1 MATLHSL
8 DIAKSEQFNSKTDK
22 SLIEGVQERSRL
34 LKTVTDTHNPVIRA
48 GDRSLAEL
56 LRRYQRWI
64 WKQVY
69 AFTGIDP
76 DDAYS
81 NALQGFQRAI
91 EKFDLS
97 RGYSL
102 VSFASVVVRRA
113 IQRLLNREQT
123 ESEKAEMAAEV
134 VPLYHEDEFIDPY
147 EQEQREQ
154 QIEALNSE
162 IGQLKPTPQK
172 IIEMRD
178 AGMKFR
184 EIGAFFSKSAGAVR
198 MDYNRAKA
206 SLKAQLQSEP
216 LEPPLQIQPQLTLQT
231 ADVEPAT
238 EIAELTATPSV
249 PKPEVEPTTKVEP
262 TPSDPIAE
270 VENSTVPA
278 SSAVSETGW
287 MGRFWLRFCKS
298 VRFLKSGAISNS
310 PTIFP
315 VGNQDAL
322 VSDRDSAL
330 RASPLQRLAS
340 IKIWRFFDE

>member
-8 DIAKSEQFNSKTDK
+8 DIARSEQFNSTTDD
-22 SLIEGVQERSRL
+22 SLIEAVQERSRL
-34 LKTVTDTHNPVIRA
+34 LKTVTDSRNPVIRA
-48 GDRSLAEL
+48 GDRALTEL
-56 LRRYQRWI
+56 LRRYGRWI
-64 WKQVY
+64 WKQVH
-69 AFTGIDP
+69 AFTGLDLN
-76 DDAYS
+76 DAYS

-91 EKFDLS
+91 EKFDLN

-123 ESEKAEMAAEV
+123 ESEKVEMAAEI

-206 SLKAQLQSEP
+206 SLKKQLQPEP
-216 LEPPLQIQPQLTLQT
+216 LESPLQIQPQLALQT
-231 ADVEPAT
+231 AEVEPTT
-238 EIAELTATPSV
+238 EIAELTATPFS
-249 PKPEVEPTTKVEP
+249 KREVEPKT
-262 TPSDPIAE
+262 SDPIAE
-270 VENSTVPA
+270 VENSTAP
-278 SSAVSETGW
+278 SSATPPETGW
-287 MGRFWLRFCKS
+287 MGRLWSRFSES
-298 VRFLKSGAISNS
+298 VRFLKSGAISNNL
-310 PTIFP
+310 TIPP
-315 VGNQDAL
+315 VESQDNP

-330 RASPLQRLAS
+330 RASPLKRLAY
-340 IKIWRFFDE
+340 IKIWRFSDE